1 MFPPEGEV
9 ALMFLKPYTG
19 QSDDGLIDMLNG
31 NATVSIKGEN
41 ITVDNGLPD
50 WLMYV
55 IIGAAALV
63 VILII
68 VIVVVVKRK
77 RAMAED
83 DDGFYEDISNE

>member
-1 MFPPEGEV
+1 
-9 ALMFLKPYTG
+9 
-19 QSDDGLIDMLNG
+19 MLNG